1 MKTLLILALL
11 ISPLV
16 TAQTVTW
23 SWDPVTQATNGDTIT
38 PTGYNLYC
46 SFGDFTTIETK
57 YSHDLQPGDHSC
69 QISTMLVNV
78 ESEKTIAYSFTVD
91 ELIPNMPK
99 IIKVEAEIKLKI
111 TFE

>member
-1 MKTLLILALL
+1 MKALLILALL
-11 ISPLV
+11 MPMLLK
-16 TAQTVTW
+16 AQTVTW

-46 SFGDFTTIETK
+46 SFGDFTTIETT

-69 QISTMLVNV
+69 QVSTMLVNV

-99 IIKVEAEIKLKI
+99 SINIEGEISLKI